1 MRSSSGIKRSPQ
13 GVGSAWGAKWGAQY
27 KTLVTRMVGDIGATH
42 GTHHDAFATLAC
54 AALLCLPV
62 SDVDDVDST
71 CSRELDKVTAV
82 AGDARTC
89 AAQGTLHD
97 AGVDDAVCRDGQQNA
112 GSPGGFF
119 AEALHVTT
127 LYELA

>member
-54 AALLCLPV
+54 AALLTRV
-62 SDVDDVDST
+62 
-71 CSRELDKVTAV
+71 R
-82 AGDARTC
+82 
-89 AAQGTLHD
+89 
-97 AGVDDAVCRDGQQNA
+97 CR
-112 GSPGGFF
+112 
-119 AEALHVTT
+119 
-127 LYELA
+127 